1 MVLSLTYCGFAQ
13 EVPPAAVVPTG
24 TGVEI
29 ELLENISSELLKAGQ
44 SVPFDLVRAL
54 EVNGVTLLPAGTQ
67 FSGTVMSANPSGH
80 WGKAGAFDL
89 KLDPLKLADGAL
101 VRVDFRRPAR
111 VNARGEKTGEAIGTA
126 IVMTYY
132 FPLIP
137 VALIAGSRKGKPF
150 KIRAGERYV
159 VYVTGT
165 EAPADGVGE
174 AVVSFSS
181 TRNPS
186 AVQPTCHTK
195 PSGA

>member
-1 MVLSLTYCGFAQ
+1 MRPFVSVVLILSLTYCGFGQVA
-13 EVPPAAVVPTG
+13 PPAAVVPTG

-29 ELLENISSELLKAGQ
+29 ELLENISSESLKADQ
-44 SVPFDLVRAL
+44 SVAFKLVRGL

-67 FSGTVMSANPSGH
+67 FSGMVTSANPSGH

-89 KLDPLKLADGAL
+89 KLDSLKLADGAL
-101 VRVDFRRPAR
+101 VRVDFHRPAR
-111 VNARGEKTGEAIGTA
+111 VNARGEKRGETIGSA

-150 KIRAGERYV
+150 KVRAGERYL

-165 EAPADGVGE
+165 EAPAVTE
-174 AVVSFSS
+174 S
-181 TRNPS
+181 P
-186 AVQPTCHTK
+186 K
-195 PSGA
+195 P